1 MLYKSINTTFRYDIR
16 KAEKENLEHRILSSP
31 SMDEFRDFIFSYA
44 FFASSK
50 GIPPLKFEQLE
61 YLFRLNCTMLTK
73 VLQNNIEIATHFY
86 IFDDKRV
93 RLLYSYHN
101 IEFLDDTLRSYANK
115 FLHWE
120 DILFFKSKNFL
131 FYDFGGINMDN
142 HPGISKFKLAFGGIL
157 VDNYSYERALPG
169 VRSIARL
176 RNLFR

>member
-1 MLYKSINTTFRYDIR
+1 
-16 KAEKENLEHRILSSP
+16 
-31 SMDEFRDFIFSYA
+31 
-44 FFASSK
+44 
-50 GIPPLKFEQLE
+50 
-61 YLFRLNCTMLTK
+61 MLTK